1 MVVYKMTFGFA
12 VVDVINGV
20 FMQETFK
27 AAANGCSE
35 ADGEDHLARL
45 PAGKRTRSAGESRG
59 TPVILQRVTLWQGL
73 GVN

>member
-12 VVDVINGV
+12 VVGVINGV

-35 ADGEDHLARL
+35 ADE
-45 PAGKRTRSAGESRG
+45 RTRSAGESRG

>member
-1 MVVYKMTFGFA
+1 MVVYKMTFGSA
-12 VVDVINGV
+12 VVGVINGV

-45 PAGKRTRSAGESRG
+45 PAGKEQEVQKNPG
-59 TPVILQRVTLWQGL
+59 LHQRYYLEY
-73 GVN
+73 

>member
-12 VVDVINGV
+12 VVGVINGV

-27 AAANGCSE
+27 AAANGCPIP
-35 ADGEDHLARL
+35 RR
-45 PAGKRTRSAGESRG
+45 KRTRSAGESRG